1 MILRKGAMVK
11 RSFTI
16 PELHPRP
23 VRTGTHR
30 PPSASNGGLAGRQEA
45 RPQDPAISPG
55 AEASDRTSIR
65 ILSVDNHPPFRERIA
80 TIINQQPDMMLVSQA
95 STLREAIQQ
104 YREHQPDITLMEIW
118 LPDLGGVD
126 ALFAI
131 RAEFP
136 AARVIIFTTCDGD
149 VEVPRALEAGAGGYL
164 LKSTPPSELLQE
176 IRKVHSGR
184 KGVQPQLA
192 AKLAEHIGEDT
203 LNGARRLRYRFAEG
217 GKIST
222 ALQIAFEESE
232 DFGVSPKDFQLLSAL
247 TLQATRSIEL
257 RALIEECIEFIGRA
271 LHCDCAY
278 IALLDP
284 ENPQMFREF
293 ALQYPHRN
301 HRLQQ
306 SPLISR
312 EEARWLSRV
321 VELGQSVSFAG
332 AESESRSVAGVTG
345 FKAQCHL
352 PLVNRGRGL
361 GVLTLACFAE
371 DAFPETEIP
380 FLEQV
385 AAQIAIAIE
394 NARAHDQIA
403 VLKEQ
408 LEGERV
414 YVEDEI
420 LAGAKFEE
428 IVGSSE
434 SLVQALGHVARVAP
448 TDSTVLITGESGTG
462 KELVARAIHKRSR
475 RADKPFIRVNCA
487 AIPQSLMASELFG
500 HEKGAFTGATERRLG
515 RFELANGGTIF
526 LDEIGDIP
534 ADTQVALLR
543 VLQEREFERVGGGRT
558 VSVDVRVVAA
568 TNRDLKAAV
577 EAGAFRLD
585 LFYRLN
591 VFPIRVP
598 SLREREDDIPLLAK
612 YFIERYAR
620 STGKKIKNIN
630 RKTLDLL
637 QAYDWPG
644 NIRELQNVIE
654 RAVILCDR
662 ETLSIDESCM
672 QRETL
677 GTLQRSTPL
686 SQALTNT
693 EKAMIEAALEDTGGR
708 VSGPSGA
715 AVKLGIPRS
724 TLESRIRSLQIN
736 KHLFRS
742 ERTALSTGGATPLR
756 QVVRRTCSGL

>member
-1 MILRKGAMVK
+1 M
-11 RSFTI
+11 
-16 PELHPRP
+16 
-23 VRTGTHR
+23 
-30 PPSASNGGLAGRQEA
+30 
-45 RPQDPAISPG
+45 
-55 AEASDRTSIR
+55 
-65 ILSVDNHPPFRERIA
+65 
-80 TIINQQPDMMLVSQA
+80 
-95 STLREAIQQ
+95 STA
-104 YREHQPDITLMEIW
+104 
-118 LPDLGGVD
+118 
-126 ALFAI
+126 
-131 RAEFP
+131 
-136 AARVIIFTTCDGD
+136 
-149 VEVPRALEAGAGGYL
+149 
-164 LKSTPPSELLQE
+164 
-176 IRKVHSGR
+176 
-184 KGVQPQLA
+184 PQLA
-192 AKLAEHIGEDT
+192 FDEDD
-203 LNGARRLRYRFAEG
+203 RFV
-217 GKIST
+217 T
-222 ALQIAFEESE
+222 P
-232 DFGVSPKDFQLLSAL
+232 VSPKHFQLLTGLASHA
-247 TLQATRSIEL
+247 RSKVEF
-257 RALIEECIEFIGRA
+257 RPLIEGFVDSIAGSIR
-271 LHCDCAY
+271 CDCAY
-278 IALLDP
+278 IALLGPDDS
-284 ENPQMFREF
+284 QTFQEF
-293 ALQYPHRN
+293 ALQYAHRN
-301 HRLQQ
+301 HRVQQ
-306 SPLISR
+306 LPLISR

-321 VELGQSVSFAG
+321 VELGQSVSLVG

-352 PLVNRGRGL
+352 PLVNRGPGL
-361 GVLTLACFAE
+361 GVLTLACFD
-371 DAFPETEIP
+371 DAFPEAEIP

-394 NARAHDQIA
+394 NARAYRQIA
-403 VLKEQ
+403 ALKEQ

-434 SLVQALGHVARVAP
+434 SLVQALGQVARVAP
-448 TDSTVLITGESGTG
+448 TDATVLVTGESGTG

-475 RADKPFIRVNCA
+475 RAGKPFIRVNCA

-526 LDEIGDIP
+526 LDEIGDIT
-534 ADTQVALLR
+534 ADMQVALLR

-577 EAGAFRLD
+577 EAGTFRLD

-598 SLREREDDIPLLAK
+598 SLRERKDDIPLLAK

-620 STGKKIKNIN
+620 STGNKIKSVN
-630 RKTLDLL
+630 RKTLELL
-637 QAYDWPG
+637 QAYAWPG
-644 NIRELQNVIE
+644 NIRELQNVVE

-672 QRETL
+672 HRETID
-677 GTLQRSTPL
+677 TLQTSTRL
-686 SQALTNT
+686 GEALMNT
-693 EKAMIEAALEDTGGR
+693 EKEMIEATLAETDGR

-736 KHLFRS
+736 KHLFQS
-742 ERTALSTGGATPLR
+742 ERRAPSGGGVAPLR
-756 QVVRRTCSGL
+756 ARQGCQARIFGPLKAVLPNCASTAARTFHVPPMPGKF

>member
-1 MILRKGAMVK
+1 M
-11 RSFTI
+11 
-16 PELHPRP
+16 
-23 VRTGTHR
+23 
-30 PPSASNGGLAGRQEA
+30 
-45 RPQDPAISPG
+45 
-55 AEASDRTSIR
+55 
-65 ILSVDNHPPFRERIA
+65 
-80 TIINQQPDMMLVSQA
+80 
-95 STLREAIQQ
+95 STA
-104 YREHQPDITLMEIW
+104 
-118 LPDLGGVD
+118 
-126 ALFAI
+126 
-131 RAEFP
+131 
-136 AARVIIFTTCDGD
+136 
-149 VEVPRALEAGAGGYL
+149 
-164 LKSTPPSELLQE
+164 
-176 IRKVHSGR
+176 
-184 KGVQPQLA
+184 PQLA
-192 AKLAEHIGEDT
+192 FEHNDQ
-203 LNGARRLRYRFAEG
+203 FV
-217 GKIST
+217 S
-222 ALQIAFEESE
+222 S
-232 DFGVSPKDFQLLSAL
+232 GVPPKYFQLFVTL
-247 TLQATRSIEL
+247 TSQATRGVEF
-257 RALIEECIEFIGRA
+257 RALIKGFVDSIGHA

-278 IALLDP
+278 IALLDS
-284 ENPQMFREF
+284 EDSRTFQEF
-293 ALQYPHRN
+293 ALQYPHRD
-301 HRLQQ
+301 RRIQQ
-306 SPLISR
+306 LPLISR
-312 EEARWLSRV
+312 DEALWLSQV
-321 VELGQSVSFAG
+321 VELEQSVSFVG

-352 PLVNRGRGL
+352 PLVNRGRGF
-361 GVLTLACFAE
+361 GVLTLGCFAE

-394 NARAHDQIA
+394 NARGHDQIA
-403 VLKEQ
+403 ALKEQ
-408 LEGERV
+408 LECERV

-420 LAGAKFEE
+420 LSGAKFEE

-434 SLVQALGHVARVAP
+434 SLLQALGHVARVAP
-448 TDSTVLITGESGTG
+448 TDSTVLVTGESGTG

-475 RADKPFIRVNCA
+475 RADKPFIRVNCV

-534 ADTQVALLR
+534 ADMQVALLR

-558 VSVDVRVVAA
+558 VAVDVRVVAA

-577 EAGAFRLD
+577 EAGTFRLD

-598 SLREREDDIPLLAK
+598 SLRERKDDIPLLAK
-612 YFIERYAR
+612 YLTERYAP
-620 STGKKIKNIN
+620 STGKKIKNID
-630 RKTLDLL
+630 RKMLALL

-677 GTLQRSTPL
+677 GMLQRSAPL
-686 SQALTNT
+686 SEALTNT
-693 EKAMIEAALEDTGGR
+693 EKEMIEAALEETGGR

-724 TLESRIRSLQIN
+724 TLESRIRTLQIN
-736 KHLFRS
+736 KHLIRS
-742 ERTALSTGGATPLR
+742 GTRAPIAGNSVTCFQQVASRTRYRNT
-756 QVVRRTCSGL
+756 

>member
-1 MILRKGAMVK
+1 LRESAADRVVLQEKRKMKTAAQVAFDETDEYVSPEASCKHVQLLATLMAQATSDVELRILIEGFID
-11 RSFTI
+11 SI
-16 PELHPRP
+16 
-23 VRTGTHR
+23 
-30 PPSASNGGLAGRQEA
+30 GLA
-45 RPQDPAISPG
+45 
-55 AEASDRTSIR
+55 
-65 ILSVDNHPPFRERIA
+65 FR
-80 TIINQQPDMMLVSQA
+80 
-95 STLREAIQQ
+95 
-104 YREHQPDITLMEIW
+104 
-118 LPDLGGVD
+118 
-126 ALFAI
+126 
-131 RAEFP
+131 
-136 AARVIIFTTCDGD
+136 
-149 VEVPRALEAGAGGYL
+149 
-164 LKSTPPSELLQE
+164 
-176 IRKVHSGR
+176 
-184 KGVQPQLA
+184 
-192 AKLAEHIGEDT
+192 
-203 LNGARRLRYRFAEG
+203 
-217 GKIST
+217 
-222 ALQIAFEESE
+222 
-232 DFGVSPKDFQLLSAL
+232 
-247 TLQATRSIEL
+247 
-257 RALIEECIEFIGRA
+257 
-271 LHCDCAY
+271 CDCAC

-284 ENPQMFREF
+284 EDSRAFREF
-293 ALQYPHRN
+293 ALQYPHRG
-301 HRLQQ
+301 RRVQQ
-306 SPLISR
+306 LPLISR
-312 EEARWLSRV
+312 DEARWLSQV
-321 VELGQSVSFAG
+321 VELRRSVKFVG
-332 AESESRSVAGVTG
+332 PESESRSVAGLKG
-345 FKAQCHL
+345 FKAQCHF
-352 PLVNRGRGL
+352 PLVNRGRGF

-371 DAFPETEIP
+371 DAFPEAEIP

-394 NARAHDQIA
+394 NARAHRQIA
-403 VLKEQ
+403 ALKEQ

-428 IVGSSE
+428 IVGSSK
-434 SLVQALGHVARVAP
+434 SLVQALGHVSRVAP
-448 TDSTVLITGESGTG
+448 TDSTVLVTGESGTG

-475 RADKPFIRVNCA
+475 RADKPFIRINCA

-500 HEKGAFTGATERRLG
+500 HEKGAFTGATDRRLG

-534 ADTQVALLR
+534 ADMQIALLR

-577 EAGAFRLD
+577 EAGTFRLD

-598 SLREREDDIPLLAK
+598 SLRERQDDIPLLAK

-620 STGKKIKNIN
+620 STGKKIKSID
-630 RKTLDLL
+630 RKTLALL

-677 GTLQRSTPL
+677 GMLQRSALL
-686 SQALTNT
+686 SEALTNT
-693 EKAMIEAALEDTGGR
+693 EKEMIEGALEETGGR

-742 ERTALSTGGATPLR
+742 ERVHPLQAIR
-756 QVVRRTCSGL
+756 